1 MYTAAADRVWREFDA
16 HLSGNRMGL
25 WCVVSERPL
34 GEAARQAIANSA
46 AALGFGEDTCTFVTL
61 KATEPVET
69 ASVAG
74 AGCGQNDAA
83 KNGTAADSATESGAS
98 DAPCGRGGTATEGG
112 VREQDDTSGGD
123 AARTARR
130 QDAGGQ
136 DAGGQ
141 DAGGQDATAAP
152 AAPLGRDD
160 LFLVVE
166 GIDPLRVV
174 AADVASASAL
184 AATYRQDVPLDAH
197 CRLFGRD
204 AVAFR
209 QFESLLGDDAHKQ
222 KAWALLK
229 KLPRL
234 D

>member
-1 MYTAAADRVWREFDA
+1 MYTAAADRVWREFGA
-16 HLSGNRMGL
+16 HLLGNRMGP

-46 AALGFGEDTCTFVTL
+46 AALGFGEDACTFATL
-61 KATEPVET
+61 EAAEPAEA

-74 AGCGQNDAA
+74 ADCGQNGAA
-83 KNGTAADSATESGAS
+83 KNGTTVDGATEIGTSGT
-98 DAPCGRGGTATEGG
+98 PCGRGGTATEGG
-112 VREQDDTSGGD
+112 AREQDDVTGGD

-130 QDAGGQ
+130 QNV
-136 DAGGQ
+136 
-141 DAGGQDATAAP
+141 TAAP
-152 AAPLGRDD
+152 AAPLGKDD

-174 AADVASASAL
+174 AADAASAGAL

-204 AVAFR
+204 AIPFR
-209 QFESLLGDDAHKQ
+209 QFESLLDDNAHKQ

>member
-46 AALGFGEDTCTFVTL
+46 AALRFGEDTCTFVTL
-61 KATEPVET
+61 KAAEPMEM

-74 AGCGQNDAA
+74 AGCGQNDAT

-112 VREQDDTSGGD
+112 VREQDDTLGGD

-136 DAGGQ
+136 DAS
-141 DAGGQDATAAP
+141 AAP
-152 AAPLGRDD
+152 AAPLGKDD

-174 AADVASASAL
+174 AADAASAGAL

-204 AVAFR
+204 AIAFR
-209 QFESLLGDDAHKQ
+209 QFESLLDDNAHKQ